1 MKNILITGSGG
12 YVGRQLVE
20 RIKADT
26 YTHAGDIG
34 EIVAIDVFEVNS
46 KDKIKDVS
54 YYVADIRDSK
64 RLQKIFQK
72 HNINTV
78 IHMAAILS
86 PSTNISVKDMYDINV
101 IGTRNILECCT
112 DNKVER
118 FIAASSGAAYGYYED
133 NSDWLNEE
141 RDPIRGNTEFPY
153 SYHKRINEEDFELY
167 QKSMPEM
174 KQFIFR
180 IGAVLGKNVDNLITD
195 LFKKK
200 FIAGIRGSNSPFTFI
215 WDEDLV
221 EILLSAIH
229 SEKPGAYNVAGDGAV
244 SLPEIAKYLNK
255 VFVPLPTGLVTR
267 ALAVMKKIGVSQYGP
282 EQVKFLKYRPVLDN
296 KKLKSIYGY
305 SPRKTS
311 HEVFKFYLENGNI
324 K

>member
-1 MKNILITGSGG
+1 MKNILITGTGG

-20 RIKADT
+20 RVKSNT
-26 YTHAGDIG
+26 YIHKNEVG
-34 EIVAIDVFEVNS
+34 EVIALDVVEPKEKVEG
-46 KDKIKDVS
+46 VH
-54 YYVADIRDSK
+54 YYIADIRNK
-64 RLQKIFQK
+64 ENLQEIFKK

-86 PSTNISVKDMYDINV
+86 PSPRIPVEDMYEINV
-101 IGTRNILECCT
+101 NGTRNILECCL

-118 FIAASSGAAYGYYED
+118 LIAASSGAAYGYYED
-133 NSDWLNEE
+133 NSKWLSEDK
-141 RDPIRGNTEFPY
+141 DPIRGNLEFPY
-153 SYHKRINEEDFELY
+153 SFHKRINEEDFEFY
-167 QKSMPEM
+167 KKIMPDM

-200 FIAGIRGSNSPFTFI
+200 FIAGIKGSESPFTFI

-221 EILLSAIH
+221 EIILSAVF

-244 SLPEIAKYLNK
+244 SLPEIAKYLK
-255 VFVPLPTGLVTR
+255 KTFVPLPTGLVTK
-267 ALAVMKKIGVSQYGP
+267 ALAVMRGIGVSQYGP

-296 KKLKSIYGY
+296 KKLKEVYGY
-305 SPRKTS
+305 TPRKTS
-311 HEVFKFYLENGNI
+311 HEVFEFFLENGKLN
-324 K
+324 